1 MTDEQSVMQ
10 PVEIMLARW
19 KYAGLLAGSIL
30 FVCVGLYLLYAARTV
45 QSEVYILL
53 RVAGWACTGLFGFAA
68 LVYLSMLFRN
78 PVLLKIDAEGIHD
91 YASPFGGGTIRW
103 GDISEIRCGYYLGQT
118 QIGIRLTDASA
129 YAAKQRG
136 MKGWLTAVNRRF
148 TGMSVLI
155 SGQAMS
161 VPLQQVYDEMETRR
175 KMRG

>member
-1 MTDEQSVMQ
+1 MTDEQRVMQ
-10 PVEIMLARW
+10 PVEVKLARW

-30 FVCVGLYLLYAARTV
+30 FVCAGLYLLYAARTV

-68 LVYLSMLFRN
+68 LVHLQMLFRN

-103 GDISEIRCGYYLGQT
+103 SDISEIRCGRYLGQT
-118 QIGIRLTDASA
+118 QIGIRLTDSSA
-129 YAAKQRG
+129 YTAEQRG
-136 MKGWLTAVNRRF
+136 MKRWLSAVNRGL
-148 TGMSVLI
+148 TGMTVLI

-161 VPLQQVYDEMETRR
+161 VPLKQVYDEMETRR
-175 KMRG
+175 KVWG